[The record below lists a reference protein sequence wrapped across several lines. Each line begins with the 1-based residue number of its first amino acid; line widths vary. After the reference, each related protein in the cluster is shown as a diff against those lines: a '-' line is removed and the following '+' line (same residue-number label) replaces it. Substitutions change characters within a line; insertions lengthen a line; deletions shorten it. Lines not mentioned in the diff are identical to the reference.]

1 MDKKNI
7 SYQQKPWLKFYDDGV
22 PEVVN
27 FVDCSLN
34 DYFDEAIKTYPNRIA
49 YISQGYEMT

>member
-7 SYQQKPWLKFYDDGV
+7 SYQQKPWLKLYDDGV

-34 DYFDEAIKTYPNRIA
+34 DYFDEAIKKYPNRIA